1 MLVPLDRGLSA
12 SGSSSQPVTFNWLD
26 SRNYN
31 LKRVWPVSHA
41 LYLLTL
47 LFSTAKLKTDYKY
60 KSCKETAQKEDFMYH
75 TIVTLKKGEGRTIKS
90 GGAWVFDNEI
100 DTITGRF
107 KNGDLVTVHDF
118 DGYPMGSGFINQ
130 NSKIRIRMMTR
141 KADQEIDHAFLTM
154 RVKNA
159 WDYRKTTVDTSSCRI
174 IFGEADFL
182 PGLVIDKYEDILV
195 VECLALGMEAFK
207 EEIIMILRELLAKD
221 GITIRGVYERS
232 DANER
237 TKEGLPKVKGF
248 IGEEFDTTIEIVENG
263 VHYLVDVANGQKTGF
278 FLDQKYNRL
287 AMQRVCKGKKVLDCF
302 THMGTFALNAGI
314 AGASDVT
321 GLDISE
327 YAVSQAEAN
336 ARLNGLQNTVHFRCA
351 NVLDELPKLAAAG
364 EKYDVVILD
373 PPAFTKSREAT
384 KNAIKGYREINMKGL
399 KLVKDGG
406 YFATC
411 SCSHFMTQEL
421 LAKTVKEAAKAT
433 HKRLRQVEFRTQA
446 PDHPILWAA
455 DESYYLKFFIFQVVE
470 EK

>member
-12 SGSSSQPVTFNWLD
+12 SGSSSQSVTSARLD
-26 SRNYN
+26 SGNYN

-47 LFSTAKLKTDYKY
+47 LFSTAKLKTGYKY
-60 KSCKETAQKEDFMYH
+60 KSCKKTAQKEDSMYH

-90 GGAWVFDNEI
+90 GGAWIFDNEI

-182 PGLVIDKYEDILV
+182 PGLVIDKYEDVLV

-207 EEIIMILRELLAKD
+207 EEIVMILRELLAKD
-221 GITIRGVYERS
+221 GITVRGVYERS

-237 TKEGLPKVKGF
+237 TKEGLPKAKGF
-248 IGEEFDTTIEIVENG
+248 IGEEFDTTVEIVENG

-287 AMQRVCKGKKVLDCF
+287 AMQRICKGKKVLDCF

-470 EK
+470 ER

>member
-1 MLVPLDRGLSA
+1 MSA
-12 SGSSSQPVTFNWLD
+12 
-26 SRNYN
+26 
-31 LKRVWPVSHA
+31 
-41 LYLLTL
+41 
-47 LFSTAKLKTDYKY
+47 
-60 KSCKETAQKEDFMYH
+60 
-75 TIVTLKKGEGRTIKS
+75 IVTLKKGEGRTIKA
-90 GGAWVFDNEI
+90 GGAWIFDNEI

-107 KNGDLVTVHDF
+107 KNGEVVTVHDF
-118 DGYPMGSGFINQ
+118 DGYPMGKGFINQ

-141 KADQEIDHAFLTM
+141 KPDQEINEAFLKM

-159 WDYRKTTVDTSSCRI
+159 WEYRKTTVDTSSCRI

-182 PGLVIDKYEDILV
+182 PGLVIDKYEDVLV
-195 VECLALGMEAFK
+195 VECLALGMEQFK
-207 EEIIMILRELLAKD
+207 EIIVNFLKEILAED
-221 GITIRGVYERS
+221 GIKIRGVYERS

-237 TKEGLPKVKGF
+237 TKEGLSKVKGF
-248 IGEEFDTTIEIVENG
+248 IGDAFDTNVEIVENG
-263 VHYLVDVANGQKTGF
+263 VHYMVDVANGQKTGF

-287 AMQRVCKGKKVLDCF
+287 AMQRICKGKKVLDCF

-314 AGASDVT
+314 AGAADVT

-336 ARLNGLQNTVHFRCA
+336 ARLNHLENTVHFRQA
-351 NVLDELPKLAAAG
+351 NVLDELPKLAQAG

-406 YFATC
+406 YLATC

-455 DESYYLKFFIFQVVE
+455 DESYYLKFYIFQVVDE
-470 EK
+470 R